1 MDNPISVRQ
10 AFWSPYKK
18 VGRWINEKIDK
29 SAAEKNEKSMADLTA
44 KADTATSAKPEGDGK
59 EAAAGVKSSFDIAKF
74 AGIFAAIGMA
84 IGFIGQFLVAVARGV
99 VALKWWQLLLIIVGI
114 MLLISGPAM
123 FIAWRKLRRRDLGP
137 VLNAN
142 GWAVNA
148 ASLVNVK
155 FGRTLTQLAK
165 FPKLTAVDPK
175 ARRKAFWRRFCW
187 SVFGIAVITLVVL
200 WLLNIFAPCCK
211 SPLPKYKEA
220 PVEEVI
226 MEEPAPEAAQ
236 EAEAP
241 EVAPETSP
249 EA

>member
-1 MDNPISVRQ
+1 
-10 AFWSPYKK
+10 
-18 VGRWINEKIDK
+18 
-29 SAAEKNEKSMADLTA
+29 
-44 KADTATSAKPEGDGK
+44 
-59 EAAAGVKSSFDIAKF
+59 
-74 AGIFAAIGMA
+74 
-84 IGFIGQFLVAVARGV
+84 
-99 VALKWWQLLLIIVGI
+99 

-241 EVAPETSP
+241 EAAPETSP